1 MLKINLK
8 QTIRVLDGDLDTP
21 ISLYLKTAGNGE
33 GLLLESAEVD
43 GRWGRYSVVAANFL
57 LCLVCKGGK
66 LNLSIR
72 DKRLASLAQ
81 LEGMPF
87 DAGVKAV
94 MQALNFE
101 QNSEQ
106 KSEPLP
112 PITRALYGYIGY
124 GVASLF
130 EPKLASCMPLEDA
143 EATLI
148 LPGELVLFDHLYN
161 LIHHVS
167 LLDDFKCPSTIAFE
181 LPDPARVGQVSSCP
195 KQAQYMQMVAQIKK
209 LIHQGEAIQ
218 VVASTRFSA
227 SIQGSPFEIYR
238 NLRRINPSPYM
249 FYMNFGELT
258 LLGSSPEALV
268 RCEGDSLHLSPI
280 AGTRPRGST
289 KGEDNLFEEE
299 LVEDP
304 KERAEHV
311 MLVDLGRN
319 DLGRIAQAGTVK
331 VERFMEVEKFSHV
344 MHLTSYLKA
353 KILPNL
359 TPLDVIAATFPAGT
373 VSGAP
378 KVRAMQML
386 AEEEAKC
393 GLAARGPYGGCIGWL
408 GLDKDKVYLDAG
420 LTIRSLWVRNGK
432 VNWQAGAGI
441 VYDSDPA
448 AEWKE
453 CNNKAAAVYKAIAG
467 NNDNGIG

>member
-1 MLKINLK
+1 MKINLK

-21 ISLYLKTAGNGE
+21 ISLYLKMAGSGE

-43 GRWGRYSVVAANFL
+43 GRWGRYSIVAANFL
-57 LCLVCKGGK
+57 LCLECKDGK
-66 LNLSIR
+66 LKLSIR
-72 DKRLASLAQ
+72 DNRLAGLAQ
-81 LEGMPF
+81 FEGLTF

-94 MQALNFE
+94 MQALNFT
-101 QNSEQ
+101 QTPEQ
-106 KSEPLP
+106 KNNPLP

-124 GVASLF
+124 GAATLF
-130 EPKLASCMPLEDA
+130 EPKLAACMPLQNA
-143 EATLI
+143 EASLI

-167 LLDDFKCPSTIAFE
+167 LLDEFKCPSTTAFE
-181 LPDPARVGQVSSCP
+181 LPAPAKVGSVSSCP
-195 KQAQYMQMVAQIKK
+195 NQAEYMQMVSEIKEF
-209 LIHQGEAIQ
+209 IQQGEAIQ

-227 SIQGSPFEIYR
+227 NMQGSPFGFYR

-249 FYMNFGELT
+249 FYMNFSELT

-268 RCEGDSLHLSPI
+268 RCEGDNLYLSPI

-299 LVEDP
+299 LAEDP

-331 VERFMEVEKFSHV
+331 VKRFMEVEKFSHV
-344 MHLTSYLKA
+344 MHLTSYLTA
-353 KILPNL
+353 KILPEL

-386 AEEEAKC
+386 AEQEGKC

-408 GLDKDKVYLDAG
+408 GLDKDKVYLDTG

-441 VYDSDPA
+441 VYDSNPES
-448 AEWKE
+448 EWKE
-453 CNNKAAAVYKAIAG
+453 CNNKAAAVYKAISG
-467 NNDNGIG
+467 NKQTDI